1 MRLRSHYLLLAFS
14 IVLPIALF
22 CGIALRMLQ
31 QAQHDSAI
39 GRIEE
44 SAGLIAQVID
54 ADIFRAQS
62 VLKVLAN
69 SNALAR
75 DDLAAFYGEAKQAS
89 AGPGSWIIL
98 YDEHGQQV
106 VNTRR
111 PFGET
116 LPARPDP
123 EFVTRMLA
131 SGRGQ
136 VSDMRWGIVLN
147 GNFVMVEEPIRP
159 LSGKRYVIAQAFSPE
174 FFAQAFSRR
183 RLPPSWRVAVL
194 DRNGIII
201 ARSAREGDFIGKKVR
216 PATLQVINS
225 ARSGIYKHASG
236 DETEVYDAYTR
247 SERANWSIIVGAPV
261 AEINGAVV
269 QGISVI
275 SAGLFIALLAAL
287 TLAVFAGRHVVRF
300 VAQASVAAAALGRG
314 ASLSAL
320 RRSAIHELESLN
332 DALRDAG
339 QRLQTEMASRAAAEQ
354 ERNELLVLEQQ
365 ARARAEQQNTA
376 KDEFLAMLG
385 HELRNPLSAVAGAV
399 DILDRGG
406 QMPPE
411 ASTRAR
417 EVLRRQTGHLR
428 KMVDDLLEV
437 NRALM
442 GKVTLQNEAVDLAET
457 VRRCIDAL
465 HASART
471 AGFDVQFDGEA
482 ARVWADPARLLQV
495 IDNILD
501 NALKYSPKRGRIQVR
516 VQVDD
521 GSAVLTVRDQGQGIA
536 PALLP
541 QVFDMFVQG
550 AQSLARTSGGLGI
563 GLALVRRMVELHGG
577 SVHIDSAGPNLGT
590 CVTVR
595 LPLLAGAAD
604 SGNAAEGSGET
615 PPPARRSV
623 LLVEDNDDARDMMTM
638 LLDLHGC
645 DVHAASSGQAAIA
658 LAPTVQ
664 PALAFID
671 IGLPGM
677 DGYAVARALKSDPAT
692 AHIELIAL
700 TGYGSDADRQRAH
713 DAGFKHHFTKPIRL
727 EDLQA
732 ALA

>member
-14 IVLPIALF
+14 IVLPIAVF

-62 VLKVLAN
+62 VIKVLAL
-69 SNALAR
+69 SQTLAR
-75 DDLAAFYGEAKQAS
+75 GDLPAFYDEAKLAS
-89 AGPGSWIIL
+89 AGPGAWIIL
-98 YDEHGQQV
+98 YDEHGQQL

-111 PFGET
+111 PFGEQ

-123 EFVTRMLA
+123 EAVSSMLA

-136 VSDMRWGIVLN
+136 VSDMRWGIVLK
-147 GNFVMVEEPIRP
+147 GNFVMVEEPIRMP
-159 LSGKRYVIAQAFSPE
+159 DGRRYVIAQAFSPE

-183 RLPPSWRVAVL
+183 RLPASWRVAVL

-201 ARSAREGDFIGKKVR
+201 ARSAREGDFIGKRVR
-216 PATLQVINS
+216 PHTLQVINS
-225 ARSGIYKHASG
+225 ATSGVFRHASG

-247 SERANWSIIVGAPV
+247 SERAGWSIIVGAPV

-269 QGISVI
+269 QGISFI

-300 VAQASVAAAALGRG
+300 VAQASEAAAALGRG
-314 ASLSAL
+314 TSVRHL
-320 RRSAIHELESLN
+320 RRSAIYELESLN

-339 QRLQTEMASRAAAEQ
+339 QRLHTEMASRAAAEN

-399 DILDRGG
+399 DILDRGA
-406 QMPPE
+406 QMAPE

-417 EVLRRQTGHLR
+417 EVLRRQTEHLR

-442 GKVTLQNEAVDLAET
+442 GKVTLQTETVDLADIA
-457 VRRCIDAL
+457 RRGIDAL

-471 AGFDVQFDGEA
+471 TGFSLHFEGERA
-482 ARVWADPARLLQV
+482 LVLADPARLLQV
-495 IDNILD
+495 VDNILD
-501 NALKYSPKRGRIQVR
+501 NALKYSPGGGRIAVA
-516 VQVDD
+516 VHAID
-521 GSAVLTVRDQGQGIA
+521 GSAVLTVRDQGQGIPA
-536 PALLP
+536 ALLP

-563 GLALVRRMVELHGG
+563 GLALVRRMVELHDG
-577 SVHIDSAGPNLGT
+577 SVSIDSAGAGLGT

-595 LPLLAGAAD
+595 LPLAEAGAVPA
-604 SGNAAEGSGET
+604 T
-615 PPPARRSV
+615 PPASAPAAPPRRRV
-623 LLVEDNDDARDMMTM
+623 MLVEDNDDAREMMTM

-645 DVHAASSGQAAIA
+645 EVHAASSGQAAIA
-658 LAPTVQ
+658 LAPSAQ
-664 PALAFID
+664 PVLAFID

-677 DGYAVARALKSDPAT
+677 DGYTVARALKADPAT

-700 TGYGSDADRQRAH
+700 TGYGSEADRQRAR

-727 EDLQA
+727 EDLQT